1 MRYKDKITMKVLANT
16 LRPGHAIEH
25 EDKKYVVVKYEL
37 ILPGK
42 GNAFIAVDMRDAITG
57 VKTNERFR
65 TQETVEKLMTSE
77 KICTMLFSDG
87 DQINLMES
95 ETYDQFNV
103 HIDMAGDAGVFLV
116 EGMEV
121 TVDTVDDMPVGI
133 RLPQHVTLEISE
145 ADAVVKGQTA
155 SSSYKPAIL
164 ENGVKT
170 MVPPHIGAGTRVVI
184 NTSDA
189 TYVER
194 AKD

>member
-1 MRYKDKITMKVLANT
+1 MKVLANT

-77 KICTMLFSDG
+77 KTCTMLFSDE
-87 DQINLMES
+87 DQINLMDS

-103 HIDMAGDAGVFLV
+103 HIDMAGDAGIFLV

-121 TVDTVDDMPVGI
+121 TVDTVDDMPVGV

-170 MVPPHIGAGTRVVI
+170 MVPPHIGSGTRVVI
-184 NTSDA
+184 NTADA

>member
-1 MRYKDKITMKVLANT
+1 MKVLANT

-25 EDKKYVVVKYEL
+25 DDKKYVVVKYEL

-77 KICTMLFSDG
+77 KTCTMLFSDG
-87 DQINLMES
+87 DQINLMDS

-103 HIDMAGDAGVFLV
+103 HIDMAGEAGMFLV

-121 TVDTVDDMPVGI
+121 TVDTVDDMPVGV

-184 NTSDA
+184 NTADA
-189 TYVER
+189 SYVER

>member
-1 MRYKDKITMKVLANT
+1 MKVLANT

-25 EDKKYVVVKYEL
+25 DDKKYVVVKYEL

-77 KICTMLFSDG
+77 KTCTMLFSDG
-87 DQINLMES
+87 DQINLMDS

-103 HIDMAGDAGVFLV
+103 HIDMAGDAGIFLV

-121 TVDTVDDMPVGI
+121 TVDTVDDMPVG
-133 RLPQHVTLEISE
+133 V
-145 ADAVVKGQTA
+145 
-155 SSSYKPAIL
+155 
-164 ENGVKT
+164 
-170 MVPPHIGAGTRVVI
+170 
-184 NTSDA
+184 SDCHNM
-189 TYVER
+189 
-194 AKD
+194 

>member
-1 MRYKDKITMKVLANT
+1 MKVLANT

-77 KICTMLFSDG
+77 KTCTMLFSDG
-87 DQINLMES
+87 DQINLMDS

-103 HIDMAGDAGVFLV
+103 NIDMAGDAGIFLV

-121 TVDTVDDMPVGI
+121 TVDTVDDMPVGV

-170 MVPPHIGAGTRVVI
+170 MVPPHIGAGTRVVV
-184 NTSDA
+184 NTADA
-189 TYVER
+189 SYVER

>member
-1 MRYKDKITMKVLANT
+1 MKVLANT

-77 KICTMLFSDG
+77 KTCTMLFSDG
-87 DQINLMES
+87 DQINLMDS

-103 HIDMAGDAGVFLV
+103 NIDMAGDAGIFLL

-121 TVDTVDDMPVGI
+121 TVDTVDDMPVGV

-170 MVPPHIGAGTRVVI
+170 MVPPHIGAGTRGVI
-184 NTSDA
+184 NTADA

>member
-1 MRYKDKITMKVLANT
+1 MKVLANT

-25 EDKKYVVVKYEL
+25 DDKKFVVVKYEL

-57 VKTNERFR
+57 VKPNERFR

-77 KICTMLFSDG
+77 KTCTMLFSDG
-87 DQINLMES
+87 DQINLMDS

-103 HIDMAGDAGVFLV
+103 HIDMAGDGGIFLV

-121 TVDTVDDMPVGI
+121 TVDTVDDMPVGV
-133 RLPQHVTLEISE
+133 RLPQHVTLKISE

-184 NTSDA
+184 NTADA
-189 TYVER
+189 SYVER

>member
-1 MRYKDKITMKVLANT
+1 MKVLANT

-77 KICTMLFSDG
+77 KTCTMLFSDG
-87 DQINLMES
+87 DQINLMDS

-121 TVDTVDDMPVGI
+121 TVDTVDDMPVGV

-170 MVPPHIGAGTRVVI
+170 MVPPHISAGTRVVI
-184 NTSDA
+184 NTADA
-189 TYVER
+189 SYVER

>member
-1 MRYKDKITMKVLANT
+1 MKVLANT

-25 EDKKYVVVKYEL
+25 DDKKYVVVKYEL

-77 KICTMLFSDG
+77 KTCTMLFSDG

-103 HIDMAGDAGVFLV
+103 HIDMAGDAGIFLV

-184 NTSDA
+184 NTADA

>member
-1 MRYKDKITMKVLANT
+1 MKVLANT

-25 EDKKYVVVKYEL
+25 DDKKYVVVKYEL

-77 KICTMLFSDG
+77 RACTMLFSDG
-87 DQINLMES
+87 DQINLMDS

-103 HIDMAGDAGVFLV
+103 NIDMAGDAGIFLV

-121 TVDTVDDMPVGI
+121 TVDTVDEMPVGV

-184 NTSDA
+184 NTADA

>member
-1 MRYKDKITMKVLANT
+1 MKVLANT

-25 EDKKYVVVKYEL
+25 DDKKYVVVKYEL

-77 KICTMLFSDG
+77 KTCTMLFSDG
-87 DQINLMES
+87 DQINLMDS

-103 HIDMAGDAGVFLV
+103 HIDMAGDAGMFLV

-121 TVDTVDDMPVGI
+121 TVDTVDDMPVGV

-170 MVPPHIGAGTRVVI
+170 MVPPHIGSGTRVVI
-184 NTSDA
+184 NTADA
-189 TYVER
+189 SYVER

>member
-1 MRYKDKITMKVLANT
+1 MKVLANT

-25 EDKKYVVVKYEL
+25 DGKKYVVVKYEL

-77 KICTMLFSDG
+77 KTCTMLFSDG

-103 HIDMAGDAGVFLV
+103 HIDMAGEAGIFLV

-184 NTSDA
+184 NTADA

>member
-1 MRYKDKITMKVLANT
+1 MKVLANT

-25 EDKKYVVVKYEL
+25 DDKKYVVVKYEL

-77 KICTMLFSDG
+77 KTCTMLFSDE
-87 DQINLMES
+87 DQINLMDS

-103 HIDMAGDAGVFLV
+103 HIDMVGDAGIFLV

-121 TVDTVDDMPVGI
+121 TVDTVDDMPVGV

-184 NTSDA
+184 NTADA

>member
-1 MRYKDKITMKVLANT
+1 MKVLANT

-25 EDKKYVVVKYEL
+25 DDKKYVVVKYEL

-184 NTSDA
+184 NTADA

>member
-1 MRYKDKITMKVLANT
+1 MKVLANT

-25 EDKKYVVVKYEL
+25 DGKKYVVVKYEL

-77 KICTMLFSDG
+77 KTCTMLFSDG

-103 HIDMAGDAGVFLV
+103 HIDMAGEAGIFLV

>member
-1 MRYKDKITMKVLANT
+1 MKVLANT

-77 KICTMLFSDG
+77 KTCTMLFSDE
-87 DQINLMES
+87 DQINLMDS

-103 HIDMAGDAGVFLV
+103 HIDMAGDAGIFLV

-121 TVDTVDDMPVGI
+121 TVDTVDDMPVGV

-184 NTSDA
+184 NTADA
-189 TYVER
+189 AYVER

>member
-1 MRYKDKITMKVLANT
+1 MKVLANT

-25 EDKKYVVVKYEL
+25 DDKKYVVVKYEL

-77 KICTMLFSDG
+77 KTCTMLFSDG
-87 DQINLMES
+87 DQINLMDS

-103 HIDMAGDAGVFLV
+103 NIDMAGDAGIFLV

-121 TVDTVDDMPVGI
+121 TVDTVDDMPVGV
-133 RLPQHVTLEISE
+133 RLPQDVTLEISE
-145 ADAVVKGQTA
+145 ADAVVKAQTA

-184 NTSDA
+184 NTADA

>member
-1 MRYKDKITMKVLANT
+1 MKVLANT

-25 EDKKYVVVKYEL
+25 DDKKYVVVKYEL

-77 KICTMLFSDG
+77 KTCTMLFSDE
-87 DQINLMES
+87 DQINLMDS

-103 HIDMAGDAGVFLV
+103 HIDMAGDAGIFLV

-121 TVDTVDDMPVGI
+121 TVDTVDDMPVGV

-164 ENGVKT
+164 QNGVKT

-184 NTSDA
+184 NTADA

>member
-1 MRYKDKITMKVLANT
+1 MKVLANT

-77 KICTMLFSDG
+77 KTCTMLFSDE
-87 DQINLMES
+87 DQINLMDS

-103 HIDMAGDAGVFLV
+103 HIDMVGDAGIFLV

-121 TVDTVDDMPVGI
+121 TVDTVDDMPVGV

-170 MVPPHIGAGTRVVI
+170 MVPPHIGAGTRVVV
-184 NTSDA
+184 NTADA

>member
-1 MRYKDKITMKVLANT
+1 MKVLANT
-16 LRPGHAIEH
+16 LRPGHALEH
-25 EDKKYVVVKYEL
+25 DGKKYVVVKYEL

-42 GNAFIAVDMRDAITG
+42 GNAFIAVDMRDALSG

-77 KICTMLFSDG
+77 KTCTMLFADG
-87 DQINLMES
+87 DQINLMDS
-95 ETYDQFNV
+95 ETFDQFAV
-103 HIDMAGDAGVFLV
+103 SSDMAGDASIFLTDS
-116 EGMEV
+116 MEV
-121 TVDTVDDMPVGI
+121 TVETIDDIPVGV
-133 RLPQHVTLEISE
+133 RLPQHVTLEITE

-155 SSSYKPAIL
+155 SSSYKPAVL

-170 MVPPHIGAGTRVVI
+170 LVPPHIGAGTRVVI
-184 NTSDA
+184 NTADA

>member
-1 MRYKDKITMKVLANT
+1 MKVLANT

-77 KICTMLFSDG
+77 KTCTMLFSDG
-87 DQINLMES
+87 DQINLMDS

-103 HIDMAGDAGVFLV
+103 NIDMAGDAGIFLV

-121 TVDTVDDMPVGI
+121 TVDTVDDMPVGV

-170 MVPPHIGAGTRVVI
+170 MVPPHIGAGTRVVV
-184 NTSDA
+184 NTADA

>member
-1 MRYKDKITMKVLANT
+1 MKVLANT

-184 NTSDA
+184 NTADA